1 MRGGQWAHGIWHT
14 HGDSEL
20 ACTWSSHRGRLL
32 HLASQQVHAAGV
44 TSPSRPQSAHPALW
58 TPIPT
63 AHAYTDSV
71 VATMGAR
78 KPALPAPREGYI
90 PWLSGQ
96 LGHEGDKDAGVHP
109 RGRATAIR

>member
-1 MRGGQWAHGIWHT
+1 MGGGQWAHGTWRT

-44 TSPSRPQSAHPALW
+44 TSPSRPQSAAHPALW

-63 AHAYTDSV
+63 AHESNFKLKYANQDLYGVTS
-71 VATMGAR
+71 
-78 KPALPAPREGYI
+78 AP
-90 PWLSGQ
+90 
-96 LGHEGDKDAGVHP
+96 
-109 RGRATAIR
+109 GR